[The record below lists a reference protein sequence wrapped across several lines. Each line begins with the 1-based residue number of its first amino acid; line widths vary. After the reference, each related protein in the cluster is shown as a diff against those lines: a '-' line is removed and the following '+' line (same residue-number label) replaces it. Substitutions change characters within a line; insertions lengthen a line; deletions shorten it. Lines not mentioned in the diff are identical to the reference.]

1 MKWIAWLLLP
11 LPLLAQPP
19 TNVAQLYRLADS
31 LAAELLRA
39 LPQMQSFRLRVIPHP
54 AAWLLEHALARQ
66 AERFGVGIVP
76 ADSAQASLELA
87 IVEVGIRYDPLP
99 DGLLRRSAQ
108 LSVSALLRSSPTVA
122 MHPLPL
128 YRMALVD
135 TLPRRTLPAVEQP
148 EYPFATAPVAEERSL
163 WRELLEPAIA
173 TIAGGLLLVL
183 LFTLRSP

>member
-1 MKWIAWLLLP
+1 MKWIAWLLP
-11 LPLLAQPP
+11 FPLLAQPP

-39 LPQMQSFRLRVIPHP
+39 LPQSQSLQLRVVPHP

-66 AERFGVGIVP
+66 AERFGVAIVP

-108 LSVSALLRSSPTVA
+108 LSVSALLRSSPAA
-122 MHPLPL
+122 MYPLPL